1 MDKID
6 CIFCTDFEKCAHPNL
21 LNPSL
26 RHSTT
31 IRVDCVLTLKDPR
44 IGECLLRVACMKN
57 TNEVEF
63 DWFVEALK
71 FCGWVDTNDAQH
83 SEIRKL
89 WATLWP
95 QMAAREKGKE

>member
-1 MDKID
+1 
-6 CIFCTDFEKCAHPNL
+6 
-21 LNPSL
+21 
-26 RHSTT
+26 
-31 IRVDCVLTLKDPR
+31 
-44 IGECLLRVACMKN
+44 MKN

-83 SEIRKL
+83 SKIRKL

-95 QMAAREKGKE
+95 KMAAREKGKE